1 MWVASLRARRRVH
14 GNGVAGHEL
23 HLVLEVLVQQR
34 GAVALRLVQ
43 RSLTGTATPA
53 LRRRHQQP
61 APAAAEAGEGD
72 DDAEQREAEQ
82 QQRQRD
88 GQQAQRQAR
97 RPPGRRR
104 RRAAGGGPHASIRRL
119 ARRRRLVGSQRGCC
133 HGQGRTRAGGGCPC
147 GQAESLSSLLPLIR
161 RLILL

>member
-88 GQQAQRQAR
+88 GQQAQR
-97 RPPGRRR
+97 
-104 RRAAGGGPHASIRRL
+104 
-119 ARRRRLVGSQRGCC
+119 
-133 HGQGRTRAGGGCPC
+133 
-147 GQAESLSSLLPLIR
+147 
-161 RLILL
+161 